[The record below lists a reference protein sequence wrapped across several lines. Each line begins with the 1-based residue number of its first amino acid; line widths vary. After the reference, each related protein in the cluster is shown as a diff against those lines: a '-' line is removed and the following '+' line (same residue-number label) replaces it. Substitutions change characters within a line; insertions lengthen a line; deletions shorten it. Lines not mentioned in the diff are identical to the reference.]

1 MIQMK
6 IVIGMSGAAGALY
19 AMRLLEELSEQASVS
34 LVVSETAKQI
44 ITDETEIEFAD
55 LEDMAEESFDNH
67 DMGASICSGS
77 RNFDAMVIVPCSM
90 ATLAKVACGISDNVI
105 TRAASVAMKERRKLI
120 IVPRETPLSSIH
132 LENMLKL
139 SRDGVIILPAMPGFY
154 GGPESAMDMV
164 DFIVGRIMDQL
175 DIENNI
181 GPRWGQ
187 KIE

>member
-1 MIQMK
+1 MK
-6 IVIGMSGAAGALY
+6 VVIGISGASGALY
-19 AMRLLEELSEQASVS
+19 AIRLLEELSEQTSVLLVASK
-34 LVVSETAKQI
+34 TAKQI
-44 ITDETEIEFAD
+44 IIDETEIEFTD
-55 LEDMAEESFDNH
+55 LEDIAEETFDNH
-67 DMGASICSGS
+67 DMNASICSGS

-154 GGPESAMDMV
+154 GHPESAMDLV

-175 DIENNI
+175 EMDNNI

-187 KIE
+187 NIE

>member
-1 MIQMK
+1 MK
-6 IVIGMSGAAGALY
+6 IVIGMTGASGALY

-34 LVVSETAKQI
+34 LVASETAKQI
-44 ITDETEIEFAD
+44 ITDETEVEYTD
-55 LEDMAEESFDNH
+55 LEDMADESFDNN
-67 DMGASICSGS
+67 DMNASICSGS

-90 ATLAKVACGISDNVI
+90 ATLAKIACGISDNVI
-105 TRAASVAMKERRKLI
+105 TRAASVALKERRKLI

-154 GGPESAMDMV
+154 GRPETPLDLV

-175 DIENNI
+175 DMENNI

-187 KIE
+187 GTE

>member
-1 MIQMK
+1 MK
-6 IVIGMSGAAGALY
+6 ILIGISGASGALY
-19 AMRLLEELSEQASVS
+19 AVRLLEELSEQASVS
-34 LVVSETAKQI
+34 LVASETAKQI
-44 ITDETEIEFAD
+44 IADETELEFAD

-67 DMGASICSGS
+67 DMNASICSGS

-139 SRDGVIILPAMPGFY
+139 SREGAVVLPAMPGFY
-154 GGPESAMDMV
+154 GGPESAMDLV

-175 DIENNI
+175 GMENTL
-181 GPRWGQ
+181 GPKWGQ
-187 KIE
+187 DVQ

>member
-1 MIQMK
+1 MK
-6 IVIGMSGAAGALY
+6 ILIGISGASGALY
-19 AMRLLEELSEQASVS
+19 AVRLLEELSEQASVS
-34 LVVSETAKQI
+34 LVASETAKQI
-44 ITDETEIEFAD
+44 IADETELEFVD

-67 DMGASICSGS
+67 DMNASICSGS

-139 SRDGVIILPAMPGFY
+139 SREGAVVLPAMPGFY
-154 GGPESAMDMV
+154 GGPESAMDLV

-175 DIENNI
+175 GMENTL
-181 GPRWGQ
+181 GPKWGQ
-187 KIE
+187 DVQ